1 MYIYHRLY
9 FIERDTIKLL
19 IKQSQRE
26 RKMLRKYNPVLAF
39 ILLMLVTSLVLG
51 CSSQST
57 SQPSLAPAPVTETPT
72 LDPFQT
78 NLLEF
83 DAWKEKMVGKIN
95 SDYYVIDLRSP
106 AEIKLEKAIDG
117 SINIDAK
124 ETLANSN
131 VNIIREILGAI
142 PEDAL
147 ILLHCKSGGRVK
159 ANLAK
164 FIEAGYTNVY
174 GLNSWTA
181 FDAKGYIGA
190 AKINANTEHIKPDA
204 WVAKMRGEIGKDYY
218 IIDTRD
224 QVDHET
230 GYLKGAINLGVAET
244 FTVNHSATMAVVGKA
259 IPNKDSII
267 LVHCNAG
274 TKARVAQAHLK
285 AEGYTNVFVLDNRMI
300 IDKDGNYTFE

>member
-1 MYIYHRLY
+1 M
-9 FIERDTIKLL
+9 
-19 IKQSQRE
+19 
-26 RKMLRKYNPVLAF
+26 RKFNLVLVF
-39 ILLMLVTSLVLG
+39 ILLILITNLTIG
-51 CSSQST
+51 CNSQST
-57 SQPSLAPAPVTETPT
+57 TQPSLSTTPITETPT
-72 LDPFQT
+72 QDPYKT

-83 DAWKEKMVGKIN
+83 DAWKAKMVGKVN
-95 SDYYVIDLRSP
+95 SDYYVVDLRSP
-106 AEIKLEKAIDG
+106 AEVKLEKAIEG
-117 SINIDAK
+117 SINIDAN
-124 ETLANSN
+124 ETLANGNLS
-131 VNIIREILGAI
+131 IIEEKLSTV

-159 ANLAK
+159 AHLAK

-174 GLNSWTA
+174 GLNGWTA

-204 WVAKMRGEIGKDYY
+204 WIAKMSGEIGKDYY
-218 IIDTRD
+218 IIDTRGKT
-224 QVDHET
+224 DHEK
-230 GYLKGAINLGVAET
+230 GYIKGSINLDAAET
-244 FTVNHSATMAVVGKA
+244 FTVDHSATKAVVEQA

-274 TKARVAQAHLK
+274 TKARVTQAHLK